1 MANKSKES
9 KKEYAPS
16 LKTYFYITNQ
26 IAKSRKKFEKLNN
39 TVNGMLISLSSKQL
53 NVIKQINTKL
63 LL

>member
-1 MANKSKES
+1 MANKAKES
-9 KKEYAPS
+9 KKEYAPG

>member
-16 LKTYFYITNQ
+16 LKTSFYITNQ